1 MGWVVNATLWPS
13 YTHTHTHTHTKDPM
27 LIIQKAGWTPGLVW
41 AGAEN
46 LTTFGIRFL
55 DRPSCSELLYRVSC
69 PDPKADT
76 VTFAVRGVDL
86 CYVNST
92 HLAECSTTLLENR

>member
-1 MGWVVNATLWPS
+1 MNTYALFLIHPS
-13 YTHTHTHTHTKDPM
+13 LFFSIYFKNQGKQPPVKSVDC
-27 LIIQKAGWTPGLVW
+27 
-41 AGAEN
+41 AEN